1 MKLKVWE
8 LSLLVALAVAV
19 LWGALLE
26 QRQQGLSDRLIRL
39 HVVANSDAADDQ
51 ALKLHVRDQVLEVAA
66 PLLEG
71 ETDRAEAEAVLTAL
85 LPRITETAQAAVSH
99 WGRDDPV
106 SVALTYQR
114 HPTRAYESFTLPA
127 GRYSALRV
135 EIGTA
140 RGENWWCVVFPPL
153 CLEAAESGAGI
164 IEADALTGE
173 EIALIT
179 GGESG
184 YQVRFRT
191 LELIDGLRGIFGG

>member
-8 LSLLVALAVAV
+8 LSLLVALVLAV

-26 QRQQGLSDRLIRL
+26 QRQQDLSDRLIRL
-39 HVVANSDAADDQ
+39 HVLANSDEVGDQ

-71 ETDRAEAEAVLTAL
+71 ETDRAEAEAILAAH
-85 LPRITETAQAAVSH
+85 LPRITETAQTAVAN

-106 SVALTYQR
+106 RVALTLER

-140 RGENWWCVVFPPL
+140 RGQNWWCVVFPPL
-153 CLEAAESGAGI
+153 CLGAAEGGAGA

-184 YQVRFRT
+184 YQIRFRA
-191 LELIDGLRGIFGG
+191 LELIDGLRGIVGG